1 VSKVSRAK
9 RPSTAVFA
17 DGSQLK
23 RYNKPNNERMNKNK
37 NNAKASAGTLI
48 NRNIAIK
55 PLAAPEYVVT

>member
-1 VSKVSRAK
+1 
-9 RPSTAVFA
+9 
-17 DGSQLK
+17 
-23 RYNKPNNERMNKNK
+23 MNKNK